1 MSALDS
7 PENGPG
13 PAPTS
18 ATCWKSLPVTRG
30 CFVCGIEN
38 PLGLGLTLASDG
50 RSVEV
55 PVRFR
60 PEHCGFSGVV
70 HGGLISTVLDEV
82 MAWVIGVNTR
92 SFAFAAELN
101 VRFLRSVE
109 PGIPMKVRAELTA
122 DRRGRL
128 FLTRGEV
135 LGPEGGLHAEA
146 TGKFLP
152 IPAER
157 QAAMLADFAVDP
169 SPWIRTTPG

>member
-1 MSALDS
+1 M
-7 PENGPG
+7 
-13 PAPTS
+13 
-18 ATCWKSLPVTRG
+18 
-30 CFVCGIEN
+30 CGIEN
-38 PLGLGLTLASDG
+38 PTGLRLAMQSDG
-50 RSVEV
+50 RTVEV

-60 PEHCGFSGVV
+60 SEQCGFSGVV

-101 VRFLRSVE
+101 VRFLRSVA
-109 PGIPMKVRAELTA
+109 PGVPMRVRAELTA

-135 LGPEGGLHAEA
+135 VGPDGVVHAEA

-152 IPAER
+152 IPAAQ
-157 QAAMLADFAVDP
+157 QAAMLADFAEDP